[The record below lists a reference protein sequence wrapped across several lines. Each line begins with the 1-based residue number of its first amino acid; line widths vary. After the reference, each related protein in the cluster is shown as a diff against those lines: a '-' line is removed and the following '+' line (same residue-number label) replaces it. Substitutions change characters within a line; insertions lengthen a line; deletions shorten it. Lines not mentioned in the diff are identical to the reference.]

1 MSWEFKCAKSLW
13 LYIYIWWRVFISKI
27 GPAYDFRFIYISSL
41 LRLFFFNRERIVLLA
56 NQVAHKLVWCR
67 AINSTSHIE
76 IEEEVDVLYICNGC
90 HLLSL
95 TFMCVDKHNKNITS
109 GDKNTTTHVILVCTE
124 VNHLV

>member
-1 MSWEFKCAKSLW
+1 VLRVCDSI
-13 LYIYIWWRVFISKI
+13 YIYGGESLSLKLVLLMTL
-27 GPAYDFRFIYISSL
+27 GLFIYL
-41 LRLFFFNRERIVLLA
+41 ACLDFFFNRERIVLLA
-56 NQVAHKLVWCR
+56 SQVAHKLVWCR

-76 IEEEVDVLYICNGC
+76 IEEEEVDVLYICNGC

>member
-1 MSWEFKCAKSLW
+1 MSWEFKCAKEFVTL
-13 LYIYIWWRVFISKI
+13 YIWWRVFISKI

-41 LRLFFFNRERIVLLA
+41 LRLFFNRERIVLLA

-76 IEEEVDVLYICNGC
+76 IEEEEVDVLYTCNGC

-95 TFMCVDKHNKNITS
+95 TFICVDKYNKNIII
-109 GDKNTTTHVILVCTE
+109 GDKKQCIYIYKNI
-124 VNHLV
+124 